1 MGFKKN
7 LMNHDRGLS
16 FFVYQYITV
25 FPLDQN
31 IIYEYLLQETASCLL
46 QGRRLV
52 VYFDIGW
59 FGMITTSGQ
68 KRLIISSICV
78 EHFISDEMNA
88 VKIMFLLNQRIKQTK
103 TKNILSVR
111 VWEDLNMFKR
121 KKRQYKML

>member
-52 VYFDIGW
+52 VYFDIG
-59 FGMITTSGQ
+59 
-68 KRLIISSICV
+68 
-78 EHFISDEMNA
+78 
-88 VKIMFLLNQRIKQTK
+88 
-103 TKNILSVR
+103 
-111 VWEDLNMFKR
+111 
-121 KKRQYKML
+121 